1 MRFLVDECLPTRVAS
16 QLCLHGHDAMHVADL
31 GLCGAPDE
39 QVMGA
44 ASAQGRVLIS
54 ADTDVGELLAIGKLV
69 APSVILLRGAVT
81 TADHRLRLLVSNLDQ
96 IGAELDAGAI
106 VVLTDQ
112 RIRIR
117 LLPLVR

>member
-16 QLCLHGHDAMHVADL
+16 QRCLHGHDAMHVADL

-44 ASAQGRVLIS
+44 AAAQRRVLIS
-54 ADTDVGELLAIGKLV
+54 ADTDFGELLAIGKLV
-69 APSVILLRGAVT
+69 ARSVILLRGAVT
-81 TADHRLRLLVSNLDQ
+81 TADHRLRLVSNLDQ
-96 IGAELDAGAI
+96 IGTELDAGAI

-117 LLPLVR
+117 LLPIVR